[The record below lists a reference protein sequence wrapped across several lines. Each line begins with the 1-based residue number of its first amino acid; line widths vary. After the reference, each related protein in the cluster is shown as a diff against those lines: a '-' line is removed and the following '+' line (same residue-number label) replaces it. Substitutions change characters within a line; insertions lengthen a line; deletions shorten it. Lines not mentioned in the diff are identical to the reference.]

1 VLASIHFDNE
11 LFFSTNKIHDV
22 GSDRFLADEL
32 ESTQPP
38 VMQREPQFG
47 LGICGLPAQVSLETN
62 GSFLR
67 SAHCLAP
74 HPTLYPPREERGEG
88 ADRAGGTERKYQW
101 SSW

>member
-1 VLASIHFDNE
+1 MSF
-11 LFFSTNKIHDV
+11 FFSTNKIHDV
-22 GSDRFLADEL
+22 GPDRFLADEL

-38 VMQREPQFG
+38 VTQREPQFG

-74 HPTLYPPREERGEG
+74 HPTLSVEVGFIRLRPLKVPNSGKPEFG
-88 ADRAGGTERKYQW
+88 
-101 SSW
+101 